1 MSDTAISLYRLLRR
15 WRELQRRWGW
25 TTWWGDHQAELLLLG
40 LGVGLVAGFAEIAF
54 RLSYAAFQYLSL
66 GFGSELVVSMAAT
79 QPWWR
84 LVLGPALGGLGIGL
98 FVHFLM
104 PGRRPQAVAEVIQ
117 AAATRHGRM
126 PFWTGVKAALV
137 NAASIGV
144 GASVGREGPM
154 VHLGA
159 TLGSAVARLFR
170 LRHSSKRTLLGCG
183 VAAGVAASFNAPI
196 AGVFFALEVVV
207 GHYRLHAFAPIVIAS
222 VAGTMVSRVYHGHLP
237 AFLLSKSY
245 EMATAWEF
253 VPFAVLGVL
262 AAATAVAFMAAMMHA
277 GPLIAR
283 TRLPVWLRPAVAGLI
298 VGAVAAAG
306 LPHILGVGYEATDN
320 ALTENYGLGLLA
332 ALAAA
337 GLPHILGVGY
347 EATDNALTENYG
359 LGLLAA
365 LVAAKLLATALCFGA
380 GFGGGV
386 FSPSLY
392 MGAMLGGAYGLVVTE
407 LVPAIASSQGAYT
420 IVGMGAVAGS
430 VLGAPISTILIVFE
444 MTSNYELTVA
454 VMIATVIA
462 SVITQNVFGPSLFL
476 KQLESRGVDLDAA
489 EETGLMRDVRIAD
502 MLDEDCP
509 TAARSTPIATVR
521 RMLAR
526 TRLGEVYVLDDEGR
540 LAGAVSYRD
549 LVALAENGEAAG
561 PETAGALMHTRLPVL
576 TMGDSLARAVE
587 LFDSSGVG
595 HLPVV
600 SDRREM
606 RFVGVAH
613 AHDLVRTYRGAL
625 RDLRQGDREAV

>member
-1 MSDTAISLYRLLRR
+1 MTLPPHKLFRPGRGRERALEANEQARLLV
-15 WRELQRRWGW
+15 
-25 TTWWGDHQAELLLLG
+25 LG
-40 LGVGLVAGFAEIAF
+40 LGMGLLTGLAEIVF
-54 RLSYAAFQYLSL
+54 RFAYAVFQFLSL
-66 GFGSELVVSMAAT
+66 GFSADLVVTLAAN

-84 LVLGPALGGLGIGL
+84 LMLGPALGGLGIGL
-98 FVHFLM
+98 FVHHLM
-104 PGRRPQAVAEVIQ
+104 PHRRPQAVAEVIQ
-117 AAATRHGRM
+117 AAAARNGRI
-126 PFWTGVKAALV
+126 PLWVGLKAALV

-159 TLGSAVARLFR
+159 TLGSAVARLLR
-170 LRHSSKRTLLGCG
+170 LRHASTRTLLGCG

-222 VAGTMVSRVYHGHLP
+222 VTGTMVSRVYYGHFP
-237 AFLLSKSY
+237 AFMLSKSY

-253 VPFAVLGVL
+253 LPFALLGVVS
-262 AAATAVAFMAAMMHA
+262 AIVAVVFMVGTLHA

-283 TRLPVWLRPAVAGLI
+283 TGLPVWARPAVAGLL
-298 VGAVAAAG
+298 VGGVAAAG
-306 LPHILGVGYEATDN
+306 LPHILGVGYEATGD
-320 ALTENYGLGLLA
+320 
-332 ALAAA
+332 ALAETYS
-337 GLPHILGVGY
+337 VS
-347 EATDNALTENYG
+347 
-359 LGLLAA
+359 LLVT
-365 LVAAKLLATALCFGA
+365 LVVAKMLATIVCLGA

-392 MGAMLGGAYGLVVTE
+392 MGAMLGGAYGVGVIE
-407 LVPAIASSQGAYT
+407 LVPELASSHGAYT

-502 MLDEDCP
+502 MVDEDCP

-526 TRLGEVYVLDDEGR
+526 TRLGEVYVLDDQGR

-549 LVALAENGEAAG
+549 LVAQAENGEAAG

-576 TMGDSLARAVE
+576 TMGDSLARAVA

-600 SDRREM
+600 SDRRQM

-625 RDLRQGDREAV
+625 RNLRQDDREAV

>member
-1 MSDTAISLYRLLRR
+1 MASPGISRYRLLRR
-15 WRELQRRWGW
+15 WRELQGRWGW
-25 TTWWGDHQAELLLLG
+25 TAWWHDRQAELLLLG
-40 LGVGLVAGFAEIAF
+40 LGVGLAAGFAEIAF
-54 RLSYAAFQYLSL
+54 RLSYAAFQFLSL
-66 GFGSELVVSMAAT
+66 GFGSEFVVSMAAT

-98 FVHFLM
+98 FVYFLM
-104 PGRRPQAVAEVIQ
+104 PERRPQAVAEVIQ

-126 PFWTGVKAALV
+126 FFWTGVKAALV

-159 TLGSAVARLFR
+159 VLGSAVARLFR
-170 LRHSSKRTLLGCG
+170 LRQSSTRTLLGCG

-253 VPFAVLGVL
+253 VPFALLGVL
-262 AAATAVAFMAAMMHA
+262 AAATAVAFMVAMMHA

-298 VGAVAAAG
+298 VGGVAAAG

-320 ALTENYGLGLLA
+320 ALTENYGLGLL
-332 ALAAA
+332 
-337 GLPHILGVGY
+337 V
-347 EATDNALTENYG
+347 
-359 LGLLAA
+359 LL
-365 LVAAKLLATALCFGA
+365 VVAKLLATALCLGA

-407 LVPAIASSQGAYT
+407 LVPTMASSQGAYT

-489 EETGLMRDVRIAD
+489 EEAGLMRDVRIAD
-502 MLDEDCP
+502 MVDEDCP
-509 TAARSTPIATVR
+509 TAARATPVATVR
-521 RMLAR
+521 QMLAR
-526 TRLGEVYVLDDEGR
+526 TRLGEVYVLDGEGR

-549 LVALAENGEAAG
+549 LVAEAEAEAEGAEG
-561 PETAGALMHTRLPVL
+561 PRTAAVLMHTRVPVL
-576 TMGDSLARAVE
+576 AMGDSLARAVD
-587 LFDSSGVG
+587 LFDRSGVG

-613 AHDLVRTYRGAL
+613 AHDLVGAYRGAL
-625 RDLRQGDREAV
+625 RNLRQADREAV